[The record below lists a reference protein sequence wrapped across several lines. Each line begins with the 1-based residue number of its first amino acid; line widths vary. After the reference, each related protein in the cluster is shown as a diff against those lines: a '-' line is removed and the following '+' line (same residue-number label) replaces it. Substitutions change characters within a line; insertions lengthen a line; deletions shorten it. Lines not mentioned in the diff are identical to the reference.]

1 MKIVTLGKLLLLVGI
16 ISATLYARDYSVR
29 EDSKIGFSV
38 GKFLVLNV
46 EGRFQKFSGTLTLD
60 AQNQIT
66 ALSGEV
72 AIDSVTTENAKRDAH
87 LLAPDFLDAANFP
100 TARLSLISYTP
111 HASEDSSKI
120 TGRLTA
126 LLELHGSRQ
135 HIEFDSV
142 LVPEADSPTLA
153 LRGECNIK
161 DFGIEGS
168 MMNSNAVTIELQT
181 SWQ

>member
-16 ISATLYARDYSVR
+16 VSAALYARDYSVR

-100 TARLSLISYTP
+100 MWR
-111 HASEDSSKI
+111 
-120 TGRLTA
+120 
-126 LLELHGSRQ
+126 
-135 HIEFDSV
+135 
-142 LVPEADSPTLA
+142 
-153 LRGECNIK
+153 
-161 DFGIEGS
+161 S
-168 MMNSNAVTIELQT
+168 MLGGFLPP
-181 SWQ
+181 